1 MIIIYYDYIL
11 VNLYH
16 ALYYEIIIR
25 KDRNGD

>member
-11 VNLYH
+11 VNLYR